1 MVLYV
6 SNGVNSR
13 KSLTALLMK
22 MLLRVVAASFN
33 LRRSFRK
40 YLKTSEGWIDLTVG
54 LRTESRSVECAIRFK
69 DGRVS
74 VEGNIPEKT
83 DVTIVFRSDEVVKK
97 LLAATPSDQIFMLL
111 KSEMR
116 VEGSMMYLNLFFF
129 LLSVLMNKKQ
139 IQQLEK
145 EKIISQENE
154 VKKSPHA
161 RKELSDNF
169 KARHATRLKGEK
181 VDSGVKHLVDPYLP
195 EFGLD
200 DFPRLKKFLDIHF
213 TVKPEVCPEMPRLL
227 TEWHKKNG
235 FETDAEGK
243 PWEPITRKALSY
255 KYLMENRAPI
265 IARDYLIAGTTS
277 SREVGCIVYPEGS
290 GGLIWN
296 ELFTIPYRSY
306 NPFGISEETRSLL
319 HHDVFPYW
327 VHRNFREWVRDKYD
341 NPLCMQIDERYAYY
355 FNWKQATISHTIPD
369 FPKMLSLG
377 TSGIIG
383 EIREELK
390 KTQGNAEK
398 KATLE
403 AIILTLEGLT
413 AYSKN
418 LAVQAI
424 KDAAAQTDPVRKR
437 ELERLAEI
445 CTQVVE
451 NPARN
456 LHEAVNAMWI
466 TWVGLHMESMN
477 AGLSLGRLDQWLQ
490 PYFLADMQKITSQED
505 RAKYIKD
512 AVELIGH
519 FYMRCT
525 DHFPLTP
532 DLANF
537 YFGGS
542 SSDQA
547 ITLGGVTPEGQDAVN
562 DMTYI
567 FLKVTEM
574 LSLRDPNM
582 NARFTPGINSDT
594 YLRRLCEVN
603 LITAATPSMHNDS
616 AMFKA
621 LSPMGYDIK
630 DIRNWSATGCV
641 EPTLSGKHMAHTN
654 MQMMNMV
661 AALEMALNNG
671 RHPLTDWKLGPDT
684 GVIEKGDFKSFD
696 DFFSAFTEQ
705 FKFLIDRSIEYND
718 LLAEA
723 HQYLRPTPL
732 LSSMIAG
739 CITKGKDVTK
749 GGATYNSSGTAI
761 VGLADVTDS
770 LMAIKKLVFD
780 EKKITFAALKN
791 AVDTNFENDP
801 ALLALV
807 RKKVPLFGSGNAEA
821 VAMANRITQWS
832 HDHYASL
839 PHYRGGKY
847 TTGFW
852 TMSQH
857 VAFGILTG
865 ALPSGRQAGKPFTP
879 GLTPQP
885 FASKNLLDNIR
896 DVAQLDPVNLNNN
909 IAFNVKVVPSA
920 SDTREKTVHN
930 MFSYVKTYF
939 DLGGMQMQMNVVTSE
954 MLRDAMAHPD
964 NYRNLIVR
972 ISGYNAYFV
981 TLNRDMQ
988 RELIERA
995 EYAI

>member
-1 MVLYV
+1 
-6 SNGVNSR
+6 
-13 KSLTALLMK
+13 
-22 MLLRVVAASFN
+22 
-33 LRRSFRK
+33 
-40 YLKTSEGWIDLTVG
+40 
-54 LRTESRSVECAIRFK
+54 
-69 DGRVS
+69 
-74 VEGNIPEKT
+74 
-83 DVTIVFRSDEVVKK
+83 
-97 LLAATPSDQIFMLL
+97 
-111 KSEMR
+111 
-116 VEGSMMYLNLFFF
+116 
-129 LLSVLMNKKQ
+129 
-139 IQQLEK
+139 
-145 EKIISQENE
+145 
-154 VKKSPHA
+154 
-161 RKELSDNF
+161 
-169 KARHATRLKGEK
+169 
-181 VDSGVKHLVDPYLP
+181 
-195 EFGLD
+195 
-200 DFPRLKKFLDIHF
+200 
-213 TVKPEVCPEMPRLL
+213 
-227 TEWHKKNG
+227 
-235 FETDAEGK
+235 
-243 PWEPITRKALSY
+243 
-255 KYLMENRAPI
+255 
-265 IARDYLIAGTTS
+265 
-277 SREVGCIVYPEGS
+277 
-290 GGLIWN
+290 
-296 ELFTIPYRSY
+296 
-306 NPFGISEETRSLL
+306 
-319 HHDVFPYW
+319 
-327 VHRNFREWVRDKYD
+327 
-341 NPLCMQIDERYAYY
+341 
-355 FNWKQATISHTIPD
+355 
-369 FPKMLSLG
+369 
-377 TSGIIG
+377 
-383 EIREELK
+383 
-390 KTQGNAEK
+390 
-398 KATLE
+398 
-403 AIILTLEGLT
+403 
-413 AYSKN
+413 
-418 LAVQAI
+418 
-424 KDAAAQTDPVRKR
+424 
-437 ELERLAEI
+437 
-445 CTQVVE
+445 
-451 NPARN
+451 
-456 LHEAVNAMWI
+456 
-466 TWVGLHMESMN
+466 MESMN

-547 ITLGGVTPEGQDAVN
+547 ITLGGVTPEGLDAVN

-582 NARFTPGINSDT
+582 NARFTPGFNSDT
-594 YLRRLCEVN
+594 YLKRLCEVN

-621 LSPMGYDIK
+621 LSPMGYDIR

-671 RHPLTDWKLGPDT
+671 WHPLTDWKLGPAT
-684 GVIEKGDFKSFD
+684 GVIEKGDFRNFE
-696 DFFSAFTEQ
+696 DFFNAFTDQ
-705 FKFLIDRSIEYND
+705 FQFLIDRSIEYND

-732 LSSMIAG
+732 LSSLIHG

-801 ALLALV
+801 ALLAMV

-821 VAMANRITQWS
+821 VAMANRITRWS

-909 IAFNVKVVPSA
+909 IAFNVKVVPAA

-939 DLGGMQMQMNVVTSE
+939 DLGGMQMQMNVVTSD